1 MSQIDV
7 INVNGEKVDTL
18 QLNDS
23 IFNIEPNQDV
33 MFRYVHYQLAK
44 RRAGLA
50 SAKTRDEVAG
60 GGRKPYRQKHTGR
73 ARAGST
79 RSPLWRHGGVTHGPK
94 PRDFSHK
101 LNKKMKKLALKST
114 LSDKFKEGNLV
125 VVDKF
130 QLDSPKTKNIV
141 EIKNNLNLDT
151 AVVFLHELNKEHSN
165 VKLAA
170 RNVKGLKVIIAD
182 NPNNVSEKTT
192 IDGVN
197 VFDMLKYSKVVLT
210 RDMVKKIE
218 EVLA

>member
-7 INVNGEKVDTL
+7 LNVNGEKVDTIE
-18 QLNDS
+18 LNDN
-23 IFNIEPNQDV
+23 IFNMEPNKDV
-33 MFRYVHYQLAK
+33 IFRYVHYQLAK

-50 SAKTRDEVAG
+50 SAKTRAEVAG

-79 RSPLWRHGGVTHGPK
+79 RSPLWRNGGVTHGPK

-114 LSDKFKEGNLV
+114 LSDKFQEGNLI
-125 VVDKF
+125 VVDKIE
-130 QLDSPKTKNIV
+130 LDTPKTKKMI
-141 EIKNNLNLDT
+141 EIKNNLKLDT
-151 AVVFLHELNKEHSN
+151 AVVFLPELNKPHLN
-165 VKLAA
+165 TKLAA
-170 RNVKGLKVIIAD
+170 RNIEGVKVIIAD
-182 NPNNVSEKTT
+182 NPNNVSEKVT

-210 RDMVKKIE
+210 RSMVKKIE

>member
-7 INVNGEKVDTL
+7 VNIKGEKVDTIE
-18 QLNDS
+18 LNDS
-23 IFNIEPNQDV
+23 IFNIEPNTDV
-33 MFRYVHYQLAK
+33 MYRYVRYQLAK

-50 SAKTRDEVAG
+50 NAKTRGEVAG

-94 PRDFSHK
+94 PRDFSFK

-114 LSDKFKEGNLV
+114 LSDKFREGNLL
-125 VVDKF
+125 VVDEIK
-130 QLDSPKTKNIV
+130 LDEPKTKKVV
-141 EIKNNLNLDT
+141 EIKGTLNLDS
-151 AVVFLHELNKEHSN
+151 ALVLLPEVDDKHFN

-170 RNVKGLKVIIAD
+170 RNVKDLKVIIAD
-182 NPNNVSEKTT
+182 NPNNVSEKVT

-197 VFDMLKYSKVVLT
+197 VFDMLKYSKLVLT
-210 RDMVKKIE
+210 VDMVKKIE

>member
-1 MSQIDV
+1 MSQVDV
-7 INVNGEKVDTL
+7 FNTNGEKIDTIE
-18 QLNDS
+18 LNDMV
-23 IFNIEPNQDV
+23 FNIKPNKDV

-50 SAKTRDEVAG
+50 NAKTRAEVAG

-114 LSDKFKEGNLV
+114 LSDKFREGNLV
-125 VVDKF
+125 VVDEIKF
-130 QLDSPKTKNIV
+130 DEPKTKKMFEV
-141 EIKNNLNLDT
+141 KSNLKLDT
-151 AVVFLHELNKEHSN
+151 AVFFLPELNDKHVN

-170 RNVKGLKVIIAD
+170 RNIKGVKVIIAD

-197 VFDMLKYSKVVLT
+197 VFDMLKYSKVVLN
-210 RDMVKKIE
+210 REMVKKIE
-218 EVLA
+218 

>member
-7 INVNGEKVDTL
+7 FNVNGEKVDTL
-18 QLNDS
+18 QLNDN

-50 SAKTRDEVAG
+50 SAKTRAEVAG

-125 VVDKF
+125 VVDKL

-141 EIKNNLNLDT
+141 EIKNNLKLDT